1 MHYCVSRRYCN
12 LLLSLFTA
20 HDPIFIH
27 FALIFMNKII
37 LLICNKLEAGSGCVR
52 ARVEGARA
60 YHKTMSSSPSSS
72 PSPLATIRKHW
83 FIIGVILVISC
94 ARLAPWVGAKQG

>member
-60 YHKTMSSSPSSS
+60 YHGWKIAIVASHLGST
-72 PSPLATIRKHW
+72 R
-83 FIIGVILVISC
+83 
-94 ARLAPWVGAKQG
+94 